1 MPFTEDIH
9 SICMSPFNKLP
20 TKRFI
25 VIVAALTG
33 VIGCFGGP
41 ITVLRKVSDK
51 EYEQRSDRV
60 CS

>member
-1 MPFTEDIH
+1 VT
-9 SICMSPFNKLP
+9 SGLP
-20 TKRFI
+20 VGSLGLSKRFI

-51 EYEQRSDRV
+51 EYKQRSDRV